1 LSYSESP
8 EVCGMLGMAAVEG
21 LQRKLP
27 GGWRLLAGA
36 KHYAGD
42 GGTRD
47 GIDQGDTVCD
57 ETTFRRLHVSQYGPA
72 IQAGSATI
80 MVSYSSWNGQK
91 LHAHKRLLTE
101 VLKGEF
107 GFTGIVVSDWA
118 AIDQLSP
125 NYTQAVERA
134 VNAGLDMAMI
144 PNGPGQKNSYVDF
157 INALKDLVAEGAVP
171 QTRIDDAVR
180 RILRVK
186 YQMGIFKRP
195 YGNPE
200 LIDQVGSPKHRN
212 VARQCVRES
221 LVVLKN
227 DKNALPLSKKLRR
240 LAVVGPG
247 AADLGMQ
254 CGGWTITWRARAAR

>member
-1 LSYSESP
+1 
-8 EVCGMLGMAAVEG
+8 M
-21 LQRKLP
+21 
-27 GGWRLLAGA
+27 
-36 KHYAGD
+36 
-42 GGTRD
+42 
-47 GIDQGDTVCD
+47 
-57 ETTFRRLHVSQYGPA
+57 
-72 IQAGSATI
+72 
-80 MVSYSSWNGQK
+80 
-91 LHAHKRLLTE
+91 
-101 VLKGEF
+101 
-107 GFTGIVVSDWA
+107 
-118 AIDQLSP
+118 
-125 NYTQAVERA
+125 ERA
-134 VNAGLDMAMI
+134 VTPARYGDD
-144 PNGPGQKNSYVDF
+144 PERPGQKNSYVDF

-254 CGGWTITWRARAAR
+254 CGGWTITGGQERAVTKANHDLDAIANQ